1 MNSAY
6 TSKQKRTNNNLR
18 NSKNHPRESSGDRGD
33 LKEKVFDAM
42 RDSPN
47 RLAITIN

>member
-1 MNSAY
+1 MNNAH
-6 TSKQKRTNNNLR
+6 TSKQKRTNL
-18 NSKNHPRESSGDRGD
+18 KNHPRESSGDRGD